1 MVLAAKIMQSKDIVK
16 GLNLSHA
23 DQVLQIFKLSFRKSR
38 VLQIQSK
45 DQIA

>member
-16 GLNLSHA
+16 GLNLSFA
-23 DQVLQIFKLSFRKSR
+23 DQVLQIFKLSFRKLR
-38 VLQIQSK
+38 VLQIQSN